1 MSKGKFN
8 LALIKENNEYSVKLY
23 KNEFEI
29 SGIIDSIDFEEFGF
43 KAPKYTKDQIKVE
56 NDGQDELTR
65 DQKYIISKFAQDD
78 GVKPKLQEWLAR
90 KDVVEFAKKN
100 GGIEFY
106 YKDNQ
111 DKTEQAKLPVYYEAN
126 RFGAIAAIVGVCGV
140 FQPAAI
146 ASFALTVVSAIP
158 ASREW
163 LVSNILKAFV
173 ADDKIIADVMQYMLA
188 NSDKIR
194 PVAGLVGIVLT
205 FVTQAIS
212 SLGFFGPSAYSFD
225 KNMKEVNAIP
235 KDHPQKDV
243 FTKGDRPFCKKI
255 IHTEVSNNKGN
266 SL

>member
-8 LALIKENNEYSVKLY
+8 LALVEENGKYSVKLY

-29 SGIIDSIDFEEFGF
+29 SGIIDSIDLEEFGF
-43 KAPKYTKDQIKVE
+43 QKPQYQEDKVE
-56 NDGQDELTR
+56 SDGQNKLNI
-65 DQKYIISKFAQDD
+65 DQQNIISKFAQDD

-100 GGIEFY
+100 GGIKFY

-111 DKTEQAKLPVYYEAN
+111 DETEQATLPVYYEAN

-146 ASFALTVVSAIP
+146 ASLALTVVSVFP

-173 ADDKIIADVMQYMLA
+173 ADDKIIADVMQYMFA
-188 NSDKIR
+188 NNKEITA
-194 PVAGLVGIVLT
+194 VAGVVGVVLT

-212 SLGFFGPSAYSFD
+212 SLGFFGPSEYSFD

-235 KDHPQKDV
+235 ENHPQKDA
-243 FTKGDRPFCKKI
+243 FNKGNRPFCKKI
-255 IHTEVSNNKGN
+255 IHTTDISNNKGN
-266 SL
+266 IL